1 MSVTEHP
8 LKKHTRPH
16 VKKTT
21 TCPGCGNGII
31 AQAILRSIEE
41 LGLNMDDFVF
51 VSGIGCSAWIP
62 SPLFAADTLHT
73 THGRPVAFATGV
85 KLGRPESHVM
95 VASGDGD
102 LTAIGGNHLIHAA
115 RRNIDLTV
123 VLVNNGIYG
132 MTGGQTAPT
141 TPRGLTTITS
151 PYGSMEHAL
160 NISEMIVAA
169 GAPYVAR
176 WTTYHPRPLT
186 RSIKKGIQKKGF
198 ALIEAV
204 SQCPVQFGRVSKI
217 GKAVDI
223 LKFFKEN
230 SIRIDK
236 ASGMSEEELEGK
248 IIIGE
253 FADKEKVEL
262 SSQWIELSKQMMQ
275 EEGESCHVKS

>member
-1 MSVTEHP
+1 MTLTEHP
-8 LKKHTRPH
+8 LRKYTRSH
-16 VKKTT
+16 VTRTT

-31 AQAILRSIEE
+31 SQAILRAIDK
-41 LGLNMDDFVF
+41 LGLDMDNFVF

-73 THGRPVAFATGV
+73 THGRPIAFATGV
-85 KLGRPESHVM
+85 KLGRPDMNVM

-102 LTAIGGNHLIHAA
+102 LTAIGGNHILHAA
-115 RRNIDLTV
+115 RKNINLTV

-132 MTGGQTAPT
+132 MTGGQAAPT
-141 TPRGLTTITS
+141 TPQGLTTITS
-151 PYGSMEHAL
+151 PYGTMEHPL
-160 NISEMIVAA
+160 DISGTIVAA
-169 GAPYVAR
+169 GAPFVAR
-176 WTTYHPRPLT
+176 WTTNHPRQLT
-186 RSIKKGIQKKGF
+186 ASIKKGITKKGF

-223 LKFFKEN
+223 LKYFKKN

-236 ASGMSEEELEGK
+236 ASRMSEEEREGK

-253 FADKEKVEL
+253 FVDKEKAEL
-262 SSQWIELSKQMMQ
+262 AEQWIELRKQMTG
-275 EEGESCHVKS
+275 EETSCQDRN